1 MNGGVEMGDFEGVDI
16 SRWQKGIKI
25 GDLKNAGYQFA
36 ILRGGYTGYG
46 DLQKYKD
53 ECFEDFYS
61 QSRRINFP
69 VGVYYYSC
77 ASTENKGIEEANFLY
92 ENCLKGKIFE
102 FPVYIDVED
111 DHRPLK
117 DKKSLT
123 DAIIA
128 FCETLEEK
136 GYFVGVYASLSW
148 FTNHI
153 ETSRLYPYT
162 KWVACWKK
170 EIPYFR
176 WHAFDMWQYSSK
188 GKLDKF
194 TIDLNYSF
202 RDFPSIIQGARL
214 NGYSSSPKRITYRV
228 KEGDTLWA
236 ISKKYL
242 GDGARYPE
250 IKSLNNLK
258 DDLIKVGQKLMIDA

>member
-1 MNGGVEMGDFEGVDI
+1 MGDFEGVDI

-25 GDLKNAGYQFA
+25 ADLKNAGYQFA

-61 QSRRINFP
+61 QSRSINFP

-102 FPVYIDVED
+102 FPIYIDVED

-148 FTNHI
+148 FTNYI
-153 ETSRLYPYT
+153 ETARLNPYT
-162 KWVACWKK
+162 KWVACWRK
-170 EIPYFR
+170 EIPYFK
-176 WHAFDMWQYSSK
+176 WHAFDMWQYSNK
-188 GKLDKF
+188 GNLDKF

-214 NGYSSSPKRITYRV
+214 NGYSQPSNRITYRV
-228 KEGDTLWA
+228 KKGDTLWA

-242 GDGARYPE
+242 GDGARFPE